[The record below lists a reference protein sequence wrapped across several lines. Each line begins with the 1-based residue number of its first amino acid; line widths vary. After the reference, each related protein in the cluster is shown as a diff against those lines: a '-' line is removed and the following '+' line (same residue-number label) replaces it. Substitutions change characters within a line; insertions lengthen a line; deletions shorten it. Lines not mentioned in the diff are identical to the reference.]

1 MLLTNPRTAYVDYFI
16 KKQNKQKNSHHVF
29 AWKWFSRVLVFINK
43 NTVTVLLLNTRN
55 VGGTEEK
62 VENHKPIAE

>member
-1 MLLTNPRTAYVDYFI
+1 MSLLGKGFLAF
-16 KKQNKQKNSHHVF
+16 SVF
-29 AWKWFSRVLVFINK
+29 NK
-43 NTVTVLLLNTRN
+43 NTVTVLLLNTWN